1 MTRMKRN
8 AAAAMSIITTIIMT
22 TMRMNVD
29 AVTSITII
37 TTTRTTM
44 NAAAVAVMSTITTR
58 QRPSIP
64 ARRPE
69 FT

>member
-8 AAAAMSIITTIIMT
+8 AAVAMSIIATIMTTMTRNAAVAMSIITTIMMT
-22 TMRMNVD
+22 M
-29 AVTSITII
+29 
-37 TTTRTTM
+37 TR
-44 NAAAVAVMSTITTR
+44 NAAAVAVMSTITAR

>member
-8 AAAAMSIITTIIMT
+8 AVAVMSIITTIMTMMTRNAAVAMSIITTIMT
-22 TMRMNVD
+22 TM
-29 AVTSITII
+29 
-37 TTTRTTM
+37 TR